1 MKGAERYV
9 TNTGG
14 SRLLEEL
21 GSLRAD
27 VKSLQSNVE
36 KHEAGFRALLDVR
49 ERAFLTWLRD
59 FWRDHGAGSKAGPS
73 VPLKARVQSLNQSII
88 HGGYAIVDALM
99 VKQKGL
105 PYEEEF
111 TELYGLSPS
120 DVEYIGNV
128 ASILPGKLPISL
140 LLMPIPAAKQ
150 YNTILQVLNA
160 VGTFRFAGWYL
171 RKLEKEI
178 FDRVV
183 MLARERRWEEAEQ
196 AATDFP
202 FVPGFVQLQNVDGED

>member
-1 MKGAERYV
+1 M
-9 TNTGG
+9 NTGG

-36 KHEAGFRALLDVR
+36 KHEARFEALLDVR
-49 ERAFLTWLRD
+49 KRAFLTWLRD

-73 VPLKARVQSLNQSII
+73 MHFKARIQSPNHSII
-88 HGGYAIVDALM
+88 HGGYAIMDALI

-111 TELYGLSPS
+111 TEMYGISPS
-120 DVEYIGNV
+120 EVEYIGNV
-128 ASILPGKLPISL
+128 AFILPEELPISIL
-140 LLMPIPAAKQ
+140 LIPILAAKQ
-150 YNTILQVLNA
+150 YNAILQALNA
-160 VGTFRFAGWYL
+160 IGTFRFAGWYL
-171 RKLEKEI
+171 RKPEKEI
-178 FDRVV
+178 YDKVV
-183 MLARERRWEEAEQ
+183 MLARKRSWEEAEQ

-202 FVPGFVQLQNVDGED
+202 RW